1 MRSAGSIQVLE
12 GQSMFDIALQAC
24 GSVEAVFG
32 IAQLNGL
39 AITDALAPG
48 QELLVPGPV
57 NKLIAGYYR
66 MTRLRPATGIETL
79 DELRDEGID
88 YWGVGVDF
96 VVQ

>member
-1 MRSAGSIQVLE
+1 
-12 GQSMFDIALQAC
+12 MFDIAVQAC
-24 GSVEAVFG
+24 GSVEAVFAV
-32 IAQLNGL
+32 AQLNGL

-66 MTRLRPATGIETL
+66 MTRLRPATGIAVEEMA
-79 DELRDEGID
+79 ELREEGID